1 MIVISI
7 VIVIVLIIYFLLKKR
22 TYAPP
27 EIIKNRYSF
36 TEMHDGMLRDSH
48 RMDTYNSILT
58 NNPSLIKGKCV
69 LDVGCGTGVLGAFA
83 KKGGASKV
91 VGVDMNDVP
100 KYPGTDGIEFIL
112 GKPIQEATLPKE
124 KFDVVVSE
132 WMGMFLYEELLCRY
146 VSIRERS
153 LFKTRWCFITGY
165 GNYLCIRIQR

>member
-27 EIIKNRYSF
+27 EIIKNRYSS

-100 KYPGTDGIEFIL
+100 KYPGTDGIEFII

-132 WMGMFLYEELLCRY
+132 WMGMFLYEELSVDMFLYARDHK
-146 VSIRERS
+146 IPTNT
-153 LFKTRWCFITGY
+153 K
-165 GNYLCIRIQR
+165 